1 VTSPDQLA
9 IFDQRHA
16 EVAANLGVHIRAYR
30 AHLAE
35 GETREV
41 AIAAVGCWMRDHGER
56 EYVAELLAVAIDRLS
71 TAEVAGSA
79 P

>member
-1 VTSPDQLA
+1 MTSPDQLA

-41 AIAAVGCWMRDHGER
+41 AIAAMGCWMRDHGER

-71 TAEVAGSA
+71 TAEVAGSS